1 MSVNGLIQGCLPIM
15 RFNYGAG
22 KQARVKSAFRYGT
35 AYASIMML
43 LGTLVLAIIPTQ
55 LLSLFAA
62 SESMQEFGKSAMR
75 IMSVGYLF
83 CGFTTMI
90 ATYFQAIDRVIES
103 NILQLMRQLIVLL
116 PTTIQFHA
124 SQKSYEHLHI
134 STYILT
140 DQCTISGESFNNC
153 NMRFRVSLPFSADFR
168 YLGRDFQPA
177 APGFS
182 THMRNIRRLGRD
194 SQPKK
199 DATRLPITP

>member
-62 SESMQEFGKSAMR
+62 SKSMQEFGKNAIR

-116 PTTIQFHA
+116 PAMWVLNHTIHINGIWISFGVA
-124 SQKSYEHLHI
+124 LILLMIYNRKSKNKQPYHN
-134 STYILT
+134 SVSCLT
-140 DQCTISGESFNNC
+140 
-153 NMRFRVSLPFSADFR
+153 
-168 YLGRDFQPA
+168 
-177 APGFS
+177 
-182 THMRNIRRLGRD
+182 
-194 SQPKK
+194 KK
-199 DATRLPITP
+199 L